1 MISSNEIKQNLG
13 KNLKKLRLA
22 KGLSQEQLTE
32 TVGLERETISSI
44 EVGRAYTSSEVLAS
58 FCNFFEVE
66 PGAFYNPNYI
76 EHSEKEK
83 DLKKSIYYLL
93 SNCDIITLEKYYNIL
108 ITLRK

>member
-22 KGLSQEQLTE
+22 KGLSQEQLAE

-83 DLKKSIYYLL
+83 DLKKSIYNLL

>member
-22 KGLSQEQLTE
+22 KGLSQEQLAE

-66 PGAFYNPNYI
+66 PGAFYTPNYI
-76 EHSEKEK
+76 EHSEKER
-83 DLKKSIYYLL
+83 DIKKSIIYLL
-93 SNCDIITLEKYYNIL
+93 SNSDITTLEKFYNIL
-108 ITLRK
+108 VTLKK